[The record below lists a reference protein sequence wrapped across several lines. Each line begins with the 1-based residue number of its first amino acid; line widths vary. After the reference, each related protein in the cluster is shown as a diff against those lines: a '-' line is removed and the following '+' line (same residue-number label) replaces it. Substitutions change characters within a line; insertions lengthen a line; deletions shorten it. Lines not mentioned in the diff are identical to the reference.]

1 MGPCGIG
8 SCRTPPNFGTLDE
21 HTKEHRMGLLDGRV
35 VIVTGAGRG
44 LGREHCLELA
54 RQGASVVVNDLGVG
68 LHGQD
73 DPGPSPAEEVVDE
86 ILASGGV
93 AMADGASVTDFTAIA
108 AMVQRTVETYGRL
121 DAVVNNAG
129 IVRDRMITGMS
140 EEDFDLVVAVHLK
153 GSWNL
158 TRHACAYWRDRH
170 KAGETVSGRIV
181 NTTSGSG
188 LFGNVGQSNYGA
200 AKAGIASLTII
211 TAMEM
216 ERYGVT
222 ANAVSPLAR
231 TRMTEGLGGM
241 PRPVEG
247 FDPYDPGNTSP
258 VVAYLCSRQ
267 SGWLSGSVLRV
278 MGDTVQVLNGW
289 GIDPARTFRCENERK
304 LETERLDRGLRMAVG
319 AFPSGLPAGSVAS

>member
-1 MGPCGIG
+1 
-8 SCRTPPNFGTLDE
+8 
-21 HTKEHRMGLLDGRV
+21 MGLLDGRV

-68 LHGQD
+68 LHGQED
-73 DPGPSPAEEVVDE
+73 DAPRSPAEEVVDE
-86 ILASGGV
+86 ILAMGGV
-93 AMADGASVTDFTAIA
+93 AMADGVSVTDFKATA
-108 AMVQRTVETYGRL
+108 AMVERTVETYGRL

-153 GSWNL
+153 GTWNL
-158 TRHACAYWRDRH
+158 TRHACAYWKDRQ
-170 KAGETVSGRIV
+170 KAGDPVSGRIV

-188 LFGNVGQSNYGA
+188 LFGNIGQSNYGA

-222 ANAVSPLAR
+222 VNAVSPLAR
-231 TRMTEGLGGM
+231 TRMTEGLGSM
-241 PRPVEG
+241 QRPVEG
-247 FDPYDPGNTSP
+247 FDAFDPANTSP
-258 VVAYLCSRQ
+258 VVAYLCSTE
-267 SGWLSGSVLRV
+267 SGWLSGAVLRV
-278 MGDTVQVLNGW
+278 MGDTVQVLRGW
-289 GIDPARTFRCENERK
+289 GIDPARAFRGAPDQK
-304 LETERLDRGLRMAVG
+304 LQTEQLDRGLRAAVG

>member
-1 MGPCGIG
+1 
-8 SCRTPPNFGTLDE
+8 
-21 HTKEHRMGLLDGRV
+21 MGLLDGRV

-68 LHGQD
+68 LHGQQD
-73 DPGPSPAEEVVDE
+73 GGTRSPAEEVVDE
-86 ILASGGV
+86 IIKAGGM
-93 AMADGASVTDFTAIA
+93 AMADGASVADFNATAETIE
-108 AMVQRTVETYGRL
+108 RTVEAYGRL

-129 IVRDRMITGMS
+129 IVRDRMITGMT
-140 EEDFDLVVAVHLK
+140 EEDFDAVVAVHLK
-153 GSWNL
+153 GTWNL
-158 TRHACAYWRDRH
+158 THHACTYWRERQ
-170 KAGETVSGRIV
+170 KAGDQVSGRIV

-200 AKAGIASLTII
+200 AKAGIAALTTI

-231 TRMTEGLGGM
+231 TRMTEGLGTM
-241 PRPVEG
+241 QPPAAG
-247 FDPYDPGNTSP
+247 FDPYDPANTSP
-258 VVAYLCSRQ
+258 VVAYLCSAE

-278 MGDTVQVLNGW
+278 MGDTVQVLRGW
-289 GIDPARTFRCENERK
+289 GIDPARTYCGAREHR
-304 LETERLDRGLRMAVG
+304 LETDKLDRGLRIAVG
-319 AFPSGLPAGSVAS
+319 SFPSGLPAGSVAN